1 MNQQILHYMFVT
13 AILIVPISLII
24 FSSFRVHFEDLWK
37 FTKYSLFQFYEKYDD
52 ASATSNLGPRP
63 NVLYGNT
70 THYVTL
76 TFYFT
81 KDNDQHI
88 ENIYKSLLYYNI
100 PKAVFF
106 VEEDLMNEHPFLM
119 YAIRNSGYTV
129 NPWKD
134 VTKYDQYYAP
144 TVFSGISL
152 TDREILS
159 RVQNDADIHGFYFI
173 NTAIHNQNASIF
185 AFTPNDSPRFTFHT
199 DVFEK
204 ILRLQNNTIVFTDGN
219 KTDGKTVLDSSYR
232 KPGLDLTLD
241 NYTAPI
247 LDTDFDRYTD
257 SSKDIVILN
266 GSWTMQRLHEEYPSA
281 VDVIE
286 TPYGNAFLL
295 TKTLAIGKEAFLN
308 ITGSTLYL
316 KSFENDTLPIRLQVY
331 GRVLIFN
338 STISSW
344 NSLTEKPDGNP
355 YHYRPYMKV
364 DAGKLDIIN
373 STISNFG
380 FPTGGIDYTSY
391 ARAGIVYFDSNDFTI
406 ANSTLALNYYGFYSA
421 NSSNFRI
428 TNNEI
433 YGSTRYGLDP
443 HTYSRNFIV
452 DSNYVHDNG
461 NQGIICSKYCDK
473 IKITNNIVENNVEGI
488 GLHWSTN
495 SSTVENN
502 LSIHNQKYG
511 IFIDKASHRNVI
523 SNNTIIGNN
532 IGIGIL
538 DRSSNNTVSY
548 NTITDNTNGSIHID
562 PDSQPNNVIGIR

>member
-1 MNQQILHYMFVT
+1 MKQQILHYVFVT
-13 AILIVPISLII
+13 AILVVPIPLII
-24 FSSFRVHFEDLWK
+24 FPLFSVHFKDLWT
-37 FTKYSLFQFYEKYDD
+37 FTNYSLFQFYEKYD

-63 NVLYGNT
+63 TVLYGNT
-70 THYVTL
+70 PHYVTL

-81 KDNDQHI
+81 KDNDQHV

-119 YAIRNSGYTV
+119 YAIRNSGYTI

-144 TVFSGISL
+144 SVFSGISL

-159 RVQNDADIHGFYFI
+159 RVQDDADIHGFYFI

-185 AFTPNDSPRFTFHT
+185 AFTPNDPPRFTFHT
-199 DVFEK
+199 DVFER
-204 ILRLQNNTIVFTDGN
+204 ILRLQNNTIVFTDSN
-219 KTDGKTVLDSSYR
+219 KTHGKTVLDSSYR
-232 KPGLDLTLD
+232 KPGLDVMLD
-241 NYTAPI
+241 NYTPPI
-247 LDTDFDRYTD
+247 LDTNFDRYTD
-257 SSKDIVILN
+257 SSKDVVILN
-266 GSWTMQRLHEEYPSA
+266 GSWTMQRLHEEYPTA

-286 TPYGNAFLL
+286 TPYENAFLL

-308 ITGSTLYL
+308 ITGNTVYL
-316 KSFENDTLPIRLQVY
+316 KSFEDNTLPIRLQVY

-344 NSLTEKPDGNP
+344 NSLTEKPDNNP
-355 YHYRPYMKV
+355 YHYRPYIKV

-391 ARAGIVYFDSNDFTI
+391 ARAGIVYFDSSDFTI
-406 ANSTLALNYYGFYSA
+406 ANSTIALNYYGFYSA

-428 TNNEI
+428 INNEI

-443 HTYSRNFIV
+443 HTYSKNFIV

-495 SSTVENN
+495 SSIVENN

-562 PDSQPNNVIGIR
+562 PDSQPNNVIG

>member
-1 MNQQILHYMFVT
+1 M
-13 AILIVPISLII
+13 PLII
-24 FSSFRVHFEDLWK
+24 FPLFRVHFEDLWT
-37 FTKYSLFQFYEKYDD
+37 FTKYSLFEFYEKYD

-63 NVLYGNT
+63 TVLYGDT
-70 THYVTL
+70 LHYVTL

-88 ENIYKSLLYYNI
+88 ENIYKSLLYYEI

-134 VTKYDQYYAP
+134 VTKYDQYFAP

-159 RVQNDADIHGFYFI
+159 RVQEDADIHGFYFI

-185 AFTPNDSPRFTFHT
+185 AFTPNDPPRFTFHT
-199 DVFEK
+199 DVFERM
-204 ILRLQNNTIVFTDGN
+204 LRLQNNTIVFTDSN
-219 KTDGKTVLDSSYR
+219 KTGGQTVLDSSHR
-232 KPGLDLTLD
+232 KPGLDVALD
-241 NYTAPI
+241 NYTAAI
-247 LDTDFDRYTD
+247 LDTGFDRNTD
-257 SSKDIVILN
+257 SSKDVVILN
-266 GSWTMQRLHEEYPSA
+266 GSWTMQRLREEYPSA
-281 VDVIE
+281 VDTIE

-295 TKTLAIGKEAFLN
+295 TKTLAVGKEAFLN
-308 ITGSTLYL
+308 VTGNTVYL
-316 KSFENDTLPIRLQVY
+316 KSFEDDTLPIRLQVY
-331 GRVLIFN
+331 GRVLVFN

-344 NSLTEKPDGNP
+344 NPLTEKPDNNP
-355 YHYRPYMKV
+355 YHYRPYIKV

-391 ARAGIVYFDSNDFTI
+391 ARAGILYFDSSDFTI
-406 ANSTLALNYYGFYSA
+406 ANSTIALNYYGFYSA

-428 TNNEI
+428 MNNEI

-443 HTYSRNFIV
+443 HTYSKNFIV

-473 IKITNNIVENNVEGI
+473 IRITNNIVENNVEGI

-495 SSTVENN
+495 SSIVENN

-523 SNNTIIGNN
+523 SNNTITGNN

-538 DRSSNNTVSY
+538 DGSSNNTVSY